1 MCALNLNNNNHYL
14 YIREKDPIHFSSGIL
29 PFSPRA
35 SFPLYFHHPQFFRS
49 LPVVKGR
56 SFKISRCGLRAAIG
70 GVAYPRATKRWY
82 TTMVDIKE
90 GINIGQSRCLGV
102 APGRTESEII
112 CSFCNGLIAIYS
124 VSTNLYYCFCNNNSY
139 FS

>member
-1 MCALNLNNNNHYL
+1 M
-14 YIREKDPIHFSSGIL
+14 G
-29 PFSPRA
+29 
-35 SFPLYFHHPQFFRS
+35 
-49 LPVVKGR
+49 VV
-56 SFKISRCGLRAAIG
+56 SRAAMIMKVWLTHVQPKG
-70 GVAYPRATKRWY
+70 G
-82 TTMVDIKE
+82 TMVDIKE

-124 VSTNLYYCFCNNNSY
+124 VSTNLYYFLCNNNNSY